1 MENILNCP
9 LCNDYFNNSNK
20 IPHIFLCGHTFCS
33 SCICQLIIKSKSMK
47 EVYIKCPFDNNI
59 GSQFF
64 DTQKIPI
71 NKIVID
77 LIESNGQNLY
87 SLNLKSNT
95 YNGNFLPCTYLDSAE
110 NNLVQVKK
118 NSILQYDI
126 IKNSLN
132 NIYNEKNLNCNN
144 IINYFNSIIE
154 IFSNEKEENL
164 KLIENYYKIKIEEY
178 SNAMEYLTNKRNF
191 IENALQK
198 INLLKTQNLKP
209 TTISEQLT
217 LLNELHLEKLN
228 QEKFDSAINSIINII
243 NEGKN
248 KINLFLNNNYM
259 FLIEQLKNCFQINI
273 SEEILENKKEVLSDY
288 SLNNLI
294 NSINDINSN
303 LSNLTLNETFIW
315 FQPLGS
321 GIYKFNSQR
330 KKWIKI
336 NENKE
341 NFLFNEMFRQT
352 KLNNNNYL
360 ITGGIINYQ
369 SSKNIFFFSE
379 KQCSIEKKKD
389 MINGRRAHST
399 IYLNN
404 KVYIFGGVDSSGN
417 PMNEC
422 EYYNILSN
430 ECTSVKNMNEKKC
443 RISLVEIN
451 NKFIFSFGG
460 DTNNNIS
467 ENIEKYDIENNN
479 WILLKI
485 ILPLPMTCIGIVK
498 LSDKEILLCGGYSS
512 QKGQLNSIYKF
523 DVDDFSILELDKKL
537 RNPGYTIYD
546 CFINMNI
553 IHLFFGGDNIFAP
566 SYQEFVL

>member
-1 MENILNCP
+1 
-9 LCNDYFNNSNK
+9 
-20 IPHIFLCGHTFCS
+20 
-33 SCICQLIIKSKSMK
+33 
-47 EVYIKCPFDNNI
+47 
-59 GSQFF
+59 
-64 DTQKIPI
+64 
-71 NKIVID
+71 
-77 LIESNGQNLY
+77 
-87 SLNLKSNT
+87 
-95 YNGNFLPCTYLDSAE
+95 
-110 NNLVQVKK
+110 
-118 NSILQYDI
+118 
-126 IKNSLN
+126 
-132 NIYNEKNLNCNN
+132 
-144 IINYFNSIIE
+144 
-154 IFSNEKEENL
+154 
-164 KLIENYYKIKIEEY
+164 
-178 SNAMEYLTNKRNF
+178 MEYLTNKRNF

-430 ECTSVKNMNEKKC
+430 ECASVKNMNEKKC

-451 NKFIFSFGG
+451 NKFISLLV
-460 DTNNNIS
+460 
-467 ENIEKYDIENNN
+467 E
-479 WILLKI
+479 ILIIIFLKILKNMILKI
-485 ILPLPMTCIGIVK
+485 IIGF
-498 LSDKEILLCGGYSS
+498 Y
-512 QKGQLNSIYKF
+512 
-523 DVDDFSILELDKKL
+523 
-537 RNPGYTIYD
+537 
-546 CFINMNI
+546 
-553 IHLFFGGDNIFAP
+553 
-566 SYQEFVL
+566 